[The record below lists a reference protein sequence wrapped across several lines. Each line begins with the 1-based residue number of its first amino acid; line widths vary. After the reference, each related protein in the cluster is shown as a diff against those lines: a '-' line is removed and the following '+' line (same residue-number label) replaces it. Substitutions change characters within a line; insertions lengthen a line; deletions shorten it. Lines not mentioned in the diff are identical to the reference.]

1 MLTLLEHQI
10 RSRLFATLLLF
21 AVVIVALVWANSLWS
36 HFYFELWHTH
46 LSIEIGSFEL
56 SKTLH
61 HRINDGLMSVFFF
74 LIGLEIRKELIH
86 GDLNDPKSALVPIL
100 AACGGMIIPTLL
112 YVAINWDS
120 HSVNTWGIPMAT
132 DIAFALGTITFIRKR
147 IVPSLI
153 IFLSVFAIVDDIGT
167 VAVIAIVYTPDIV
180 LLALLIA
187 GGFLLVMYG
196 AGRFGVR
203 STWFYFIIGLFGVW
217 TAINLS
223 GIHATLAGVLA
234 AFTIPSKPRMT
245 SGNFLTKMGLLRK
258 EFDKADKLPESQLL
272 SDDQV
277 EVIEEMKMVTKR
289 AEAPLQRMEE
299 YLDPVVSIFVLP
311 LFALANAGVSLGKL
325 SLESLTH
332 PVFLG
337 VFVGLFAGKLL
348 GIFGITRLAT
358 GIGWG
363 KKPEGASWSQVAGIA
378 WLGGIGFTM
387 SLFIAELALTD
398 EAEVN
403 AAKPGILVASFL
415 SALAGIALAN
425 SKKKREKSKR
435 VTSP

>member
-1 MLTLLEHQI
+1 
-10 RSRLFATLLLF
+10 
-21 AVVIVALVWANSLWS
+21 
-36 HFYFELWHTH
+36 
-46 LSIEIGSFEL
+46 
-56 SKTLH
+56 
-61 HRINDGLMSVFFF
+61 
-74 LIGLEIRKELIH
+74 
-86 GDLNDPKSALVPIL
+86 
-100 AACGGMIIPTLL
+100 
-112 YVAINWDS
+112 
-120 HSVNTWGIPMAT
+120 
-132 DIAFALGTITFIRKR
+132 
-147 IVPSLI
+147 
-153 IFLSVFAIVDDIGT
+153 
-167 VAVIAIVYTPDIV
+167 
-180 LLALLIA
+180 
-187 GGFLLVMYG
+187 
-196 AGRFGVR
+196 
-203 STWFYFIIGLFGVW
+203 
-217 TAINLS
+217 
-223 GIHATLAGVLA
+223 
-234 AFTIPSKPRMT
+234 MT

-272 SDDQV
+272 SDDRV
-277 EVIEEMKMVTKR
+277 EVIEEMKMVTRR

-348 GIFGITRLAT
+348 GIFGITRLGT

-403 AAKPGILVASFL
+403 AVKPGILVASFL